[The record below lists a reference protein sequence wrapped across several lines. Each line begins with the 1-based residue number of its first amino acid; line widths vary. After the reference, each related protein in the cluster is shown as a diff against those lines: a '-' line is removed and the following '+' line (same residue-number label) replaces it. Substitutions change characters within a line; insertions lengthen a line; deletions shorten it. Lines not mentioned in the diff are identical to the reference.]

1 MASTS
6 SSDFF
11 TINLGVRPTR
21 TYRIP
26 SPAASD
32 PHDPSPSPPFDP
44 ANRTVAARWLKKD
57 QPLSVSEFLIPGGL
71 LYTTLCIDPRETLCE
86 PSLINTLL
94 KISAKDVNTA
104 SPLMTYW
111 PNYTSISTSAR
122 RGYVQW
128 LAGGRKE
135 PGADIGYVFLFFYGL
150 ERRALVDSIDDP
162 DAAADCADIVK
173 EVERLLGIYGSNSS
187 FRGYAE
193 SFLDYLT
200 CPALEEKLYAKPPPV
215 ISPMRAG
222 LPLALRI
229 ALGQMALDQH
239 PISGPW
245 ALAWAL
251 SDPDITRRTPAMRC
265 PELLARLFICEFERI
280 YPDGIVLSH
289 NKTRLQISY
298 RPASKV
304 IAGPA
309 LDFGDFPDVTAN
321 SFTRNKLQYLLD
333 RCSSELDA
341 YSRFVGRYPENA
353 LHLEGLLQLPVS
365 LWPSSI
371 HDDLESLKARIDDDL
386 EVMTLTELGK
396 RFNSAG
402 VLSRPLLLAMAR
414 ALESWQI
421 GIEPDVLAGS
431 RTPKP
436 NDYIALF
443 VTQPDD
449 GALRAT
455 PAFNAACLTLDLA
468 SAVTVADGRISE
480 DEVSLL
486 LNQIDAWQH
495 LSIAQR
501 KRLKAHLGIQ
511 LQQPPGLASLKS
523 RLDVLTTEQR
533 QTIAHFL
540 TSLAQAYGTVS
551 AEEVKLLERVYKVL
565 QLDSQSL
572 YTDLHSAAT
581 PRYTSANF
589 GVPLDAPIPTV
600 LPQTGG
606 VVLNLDRIARLQRET
621 EEVSALL
628 AKVFA
633 EEPEPE
639 PEAPPEMPPTINETQ
654 GNPAAI
660 IPGMDSDHLAFLRLL
675 LSRPQWTR
683 SELED
688 AASDMD
694 LMLDGALE
702 HINDQAFEYFDM
714 PITEGEE
721 PVEINPDILEKLCL

>member
-11 TINLGVRPTR
+11 TINLGVRPAR
-21 TYRIP
+21 NYRIP
-26 SPAASD
+26 SPAAQD
-32 PHDPSPSPPFDP
+32 THAPSVSAPFEP
-44 ANRTVAARWLKKD
+44 ATRTVAARWLKKD
-57 QPLSVSEFLIPGGL
+57 QPFSVGKFLIPGGL
-71 LYTTLCIDPRETLCE
+71 LYTTLCIDPHETLCE
-86 PSLINTLL
+86 PSLLNTLL
-94 KISAKDVNTA
+94 KISAEDVNTA

-111 PNYTSISTSAR
+111 PNYISMSTAAR

-135 PGADIGYVFLFFYGL
+135 SGADIGYVFLFFYGL

-162 DAAADCADIVK
+162 DAAADCADIVN
-173 EVERLLGIYGSNSS
+173 EVERLLDIYGSNSS

-200 CPALEEKLYAKPPPV
+200 CPALEEKLYAEPPPA

-222 LPLALRI
+222 LPMALRI
-229 ALGQMALDQH
+229 ALGQMAMDQH
-239 PISGPW
+239 PVNAPW

-251 SDPDITRRTPAMRC
+251 SDPDITRRTPAIRC
-265 PELLARLFICEFERI
+265 LEQLERLFISEFERT
-280 YPDGIVLSH
+280 YPDGIVLSL

-304 IAGPA
+304 ISGPA
-309 LDFGDFPDVTAN
+309 LDFGDLPDVTAN
-321 SFTRNKLQYLLD
+321 TFNRNKLQYLLD

-341 YSRFVGRYPENA
+341 YSRFVGRYPEHA
-353 LHLEGLLQLPVS
+353 LHLEGLLQLPIS
-365 LWPSSI
+365 LWPSNI
-371 HDDLESLKARIDDDL
+371 HDDLESLKARIEDDL
-386 EVMTLTELGK
+386 EVMTLSELGK

-455 PAFNAACLTLDLA
+455 PAFNAASLTLDLA
-468 SAVTVADGRISE
+468 SAVTVADGRITE

-533 QTIAHFL
+533 KTIAHFL
-540 TSLAQAYGTVS
+540 SSLAQADGTVS

-565 QLDSQSL
+565 QLDSHSL
-572 YTDLHSAAT
+572 YTDLHGAAT
-581 PRYTSANF
+581 PQFTSTNF
-589 GVPLDAPIPTV
+589 GVPLDTPIPTV
-600 LPQTGG
+600 RPQTGG

-639 PEAPPEMPPTINETQ
+639 AQPAIPPTINETH

-683 SELED
+683 AELED

-721 PVEINPDILEKLCL
+721 PVEINTDILEKLNL

>member
-1 MASTS
+1 MST
-6 SSDFF
+6 
-11 TINLGVRPTR
+11 
-21 TYRIP
+21 
-26 SPAASD
+26 A
-32 PHDPSPSPPFDP
+32 
-44 ANRTVAARWLKKD
+44 
-57 QPLSVSEFLIPGGL
+57 
-71 LYTTLCIDPRETLCE
+71 
-86 PSLINTLL
+86 
-94 KISAKDVNTA
+94 
-104 SPLMTYW
+104 
-111 PNYTSISTSAR
+111 AR

-135 PGADIGYVFLFFYGL
+135 SGADIGYVFLFFYGL

-162 DAAADCADIVK
+162 DAAADCADIVN
-173 EVERLLGIYGSNSS
+173 EVERLLDIYGSNSS

-200 CPALEEKLYAKPPPV
+200 CPALEEKLYAEPPPA

-222 LPLALRI
+222 LPMALRI
-229 ALGQMALDQH
+229 ALGQMAMDQH
-239 PISGPW
+239 PVNAPW

-251 SDPDITRRTPAMRC
+251 SDPDITRRTPAIRC
-265 PELLARLFICEFERI
+265 LEQLERLFISEFERT
-280 YPDGIVLSH
+280 YPDGIVLSL

-304 IAGPA
+304 ISGPA
-309 LDFGDFPDVTAN
+309 LDFGDLPDVTAN
-321 SFTRNKLQYLLD
+321 TFNRNKLQYLLD

-341 YSRFVGRYPENA
+341 YSRFVGRYPEHA
-353 LHLEGLLQLPVS
+353 LHLEGLLQLPIS
-365 LWPSSI
+365 LWPSNI
-371 HDDLESLKARIDDDL
+371 HDDLESLKARIEDDL
-386 EVMTLTELGK
+386 EVMTLSELGK

-455 PAFNAACLTLDLA
+455 PAFNAASLTLDLA
-468 SAVTVADGRISE
+468 SAVTVADGRITE

-533 QTIAHFL
+533 KTIAHFL
-540 TSLAQAYGTVS
+540 SSLAQADGTVS

-565 QLDSQSL
+565 QLDSHSL
-572 YTDLHSAAT
+572 YTDLHGAAT
-581 PRYTSANF
+581 PQFTSTNF
-589 GVPLDAPIPTV
+589 GVPLDTPIPTV
-600 LPQTGG
+600 RPQTGG

-639 PEAPPEMPPTINETQ
+639 AQPAIPPTINETH

-683 SELED
+683 AELED

-721 PVEINPDILEKLCL
+721 PVEINTDILEKLNL